1 MDAHTAVAEAP
12 TQESPENAI
21 EEIPAMEQPAE
32 SASFTD
38 ALEAALSSLNEE
50 PKEESNPEPEATPE
64 PEAAPETTESSEET
78 TEQESTENTE
88 SNEPLDDLT
97 EDVGDN
103 WTPKAA
109 SRFKKLKE
117 ELKSN
122 QSETDQLRQQLEEQD
137 LKIKEMSGLVE
148 NRDIDQLQDRV
159 ATYEQEKVISDLE
172 NTQAYAEA
180 VTEPLQKIMN
190 QASEI
195 ADKYDIDPD
204 ALIDALALDEADQQD
219 EALVKL
225 LPNASD
231 RDKARIYNIIDQIDP
246 VLERRNN
253 LMQNAEE
260 ALEEAKD
267 IEEQQRNME
276 AAEDARIRNVVTK
289 NVSERVTEK
298 LPFLS
303 GVEGFDMGS
312 IQESVSELN
321 PETLH
326 PVDFAY
332 NAVAS
337 KILPIV
343 IKEYMQAR
351 KEAESL
357 TDQLSTYEDAEP
369 TMSGTP
375 KGDSTKRVSSELGF
389 AEAIEAALGS

>member
-50 PKEESNPEPEATPE
+50 PKGESNPEPESAPE

-122 QSETDQLRQQLEEQD
+122 QSETDQLRHQLEEQD

-195 ADKYDIDPD
+195 ADKYDVDPD
-204 ALIDALALDEADQQD
+204 ALIDALSLDEADQQD

-267 IEEQQRNME
+267 IEEQQINME

-357 TDQLSTYEDAEP
+357 TDQLSSYEDAEP

-389 AEAIEAALGS
+389 AEAIEAALGG

>member
-276 AAEDARIRNVVTK
+276 AAEDARIRNVVTY
-289 NVSERVTEK
+289 R
-298 LPFLS
+298 P
-303 GVEGFDMGS
+303 
-312 IQESVSELN
+312 
-321 PETLH
+321 
-326 PVDFAY
+326 
-332 NAVAS
+332 
-337 KILPIV
+337 
-343 IKEYMQAR
+343 
-351 KEAESL
+351 
-357 TDQLSTYEDAEP
+357 
-369 TMSGTP
+369 
-375 KGDSTKRVSSELGF
+375 
-389 AEAIEAALGS
+389 AIYV